1 MATLPFFPTSSPI
14 FPPSLFPELDA
25 APSLAFPQSPTV
37 KYRPQRI
44 AEFAGL
50 NNARTVEHAD
60 GSKSVYA
67 APKPVLSSF
76 AANPYDRGFVFIGP
90 SGTGKTTMAL
100 ALANEIQ
107 AEVHHVRSQ
116 KCTVDT
122 IESTVFSCHYY
133 PRAGFR
139 KHMILVDEADL
150 MSIAAQ
156 NACLSYLDGMA
167 TVPETVWVFTCNSV
181 ERLADRFLSR
191 NKVLGFSSYGMAAE
205 ATAYLENIWLRET
218 GAEAPAKLIP
228 RIVKEANNN
237 IRTALE
243 ELDSKLA
250 AL

>member
-1 MATLPFFPTSSPI
+1 MSSLFTPNAL
-14 FPPSLFPELDA
+14 PPSLFPELD
-25 APSLAFPQSPTV
+25 PSPMLAFPQSPTV

-50 NNARTVEHAD
+50 TNARTVEHSD

-67 APKPVLSSF
+67 APKPVLTAF

-100 ALANEIQ
+100 ALANEIR
-107 AEVHHVRSQ
+107 AEVHHIRSQ
-116 KCTVDT
+116 RCNVET

-133 PRAGFR
+133 PRQGYK

-150 MSIAAQ
+150 MSTAAQ

-191 NKVLGFSSYGMAAE
+191 NKVLGFSTYGIANDAV
-205 ATAYLENIWLRET
+205 AYLEDIWRKET
-218 GAEAPAKLIP
+218 GENAPAKLIP
-228 RIVKEANNN
+228 RIVKEANSNL
-237 IRTALE
+237 RTALE
-243 ELDSKLA
+243 ELDSKLCA
-250 AL
+250 R